1 MNLVNESFFFF
12 FLSTVFLK
20 VKIVFLVR
28 LSSTYHAVFTNKTI
42 DRIVKKKRT
51 LERERSPRKRKI
63 CVRFRIRES
72 ENVSSLPLFLVLYL
86 LGIFRLFR
94 L

>member
-1 MNLVNESFFFF
+1 MNLVNESFFF

-20 VKIVFLVR
+20 VKVFLVR